1 MANTKKDKQDKSDGN
16 GEVVSA
22 SNQLEAFLK
31 TNKYDHFNFEEDVYY
46 RVSSG
51 SLNLDIEVGGFTPG
65 LHRLVGPA
73 STGKTSAAL
82 EVVRNFFLEVPNS
95 RAIHIKTE
103 GRLSHEI
110 MERSGLTFVHTA
122 TEWKNGTVFVFE
134 CNIYDT
140 IVDLMRQLITKSNN
154 TENIRYAFIIDSA
167 DGLVL
172 KQDLEKGYGEERVAG
187 APMLTKKFL
196 QRMAIGL
203 AKFGHICFFLSQ
215 ISTEIKLDPY
225 VKNIPR
231 QSIGSGGRAL
241 EHWANLVLE
250 YQPRFQSDL
259 ILEKPTDK
267 PDRINNRILGHFCKV
282 QVKKSDNEK
291 NFVTVSVPIHYGQKA
306 GKSIWREYE
315 VLDALLMFQLLD
327 KKAAWFYLDPTLHAE
342 MKAVNLDVPE
352 KFQGV
357 NNLRAF
363 LSENESVTN
372 FLFEKFKKLMS

>member
-1 MANTKKDKQDKSDGN
+1 MANVKKDKNTDEKP
-16 GEVVSA
+16 EAVSA
-22 SNQLEAFLK
+22 SGQLEAFLK
-31 TNKYDHFNFEEDVYY
+31 SNKDDHFNFEEDIYY
-46 RVSSG
+46 KVSSG

-73 STGKTSAAL
+73 SSGKTSSAL

-95 RAIHIKTE
+95 RAIHVKTE
-103 GRLSHEI
+103 GRLSPEI
-110 MERSGLTFVHTA
+110 MERSGLKFVHSA
-122 TEWKNGTVFVFE
+122 EEWKNGTVFVFE

-140 IVDLMRQLITKSNN
+140 IIDLMRQLISKSNN

-250 YQPRFQSDL
+250 YQSRFQSDL
-259 ILEKPTDK
+259 ILEKPTEK
-267 PDRINNRILGHFCKV
+267 PDRITNRILGHFCKV

-291 NFVTVSVPIHYGQKA
+291 NFVTVSIPIHYGQKA
-306 GKSIWREYE
+306 GKSVWREYE
-315 VLDALLMFQLLD
+315 ILDTLSMFQLLD
-327 KKAAWFYLDPTLHAE
+327 KKGAWFSLDPTLQAE
-342 MKAVNLDVPE
+342 LKAVNLEVPE

-357 NNLRAF
+357 NNLRTF
-363 LSENESVTN
+363 LAENEKVTN
-372 FLFEKFKKLMS
+372 FLFEKFKKIMS